1 METMN
6 TLPSRLATTHR
17 LDVTVQV
24 IGVAVARLIV
34 RAMVKTSKSVSRWHD
49 LQRQKRALRS
59 LDQRML
65 NDIGLSARDVGRAFR
80 PSVWDRL
87 GL

>member
-6 TLPSRLATTHR
+6 TTRFVTTPR
-17 LDVTVQV
+17 LDLNAKEIV
-24 IGVAVARLIV
+24 GAVACLVV
-34 RAMVKTSKSVSRWHD
+34 RAMAKSGKSISRWHD
-49 LQRQKRALRS
+49 LQRQKRALLS

-65 NDIGLSARDVGRAFR
+65 NDIGLDARDVGRAFK

>member
-6 TLPSRLATTHR
+6 TLPTRLATTHR
-17 LDVTVQV
+17 LDLTVQEF
-24 IGVAVARLIV
+24 GAAVARLVV
-34 RAMVKTSKSVSRWHD
+34 RAMVKTSKSISRWHE
-49 LQRQKRALRS
+49 LQRQKQALRS

-65 NDIGLSARDVGRAFR
+65 NDIGLSARDVGRAFG

-87 GL
+87 GS

>member
-6 TLPSRLATTHR
+6 TTRFMTTTHR
-17 LDVTVQV
+17 LDLSAQDIAIDVV
-24 IGVAVARLIV
+24 RLVV
-34 RAMVKTSKSVSRWHD
+34 RAMVKSGKSITRWHEER
-49 LQRQKRALRS
+49 RQKHALLS

-65 NDIGLSARDVGRAFR
+65 DDIGLDARDVGRAFG

-87 GL
+87 GS

>member
-6 TLPSRLATTHR
+6 TLPSRLTTTHR
-17 LDVTVQV
+17 LDLSVREIV
-24 IGVAVARLIV
+24 IAVVRLVV
-34 RAMVKTSKSVSRWHD
+34 RAMVDSGKSIARWHEE
-49 LQRQKRALRS
+49 QRQKQALRN

-65 NDIGLSARDVGRAFR
+65 DDIGLDPRDVGRAFR

-87 GL
+87 G

>member
-6 TLPSRLATTHR
+6 TTRFVTTHR
-17 LDVTVQV
+17 LDLNGKE
-24 IGVAVARLIV
+24 ISVAVARLVV
-34 RAMVKTSKSVSRWHD
+34 RAMVKSGKSISRWHD
-49 LQRQKRALRS
+49 LQRQKRALLS

-65 NDIGLSARDVGRAFR
+65 NDIGLNARDVGRAFR
-80 PSVWDRL
+80 PSVWDRP

>member
-6 TLPSRLATTHR
+6 TTRFLTTHR
-17 LDVTVQV
+17 LDLSVQEIAIAVVRLVVRV
-24 IGVAVARLIV
+24 I
-34 RAMVKTSKSVSRWHD
+34 VKSGKSISRW
-49 LQRQKRALRS
+49 QGERRQKRALQS

-65 NDIGLSARDVGRAFR
+65 DDIGLNARDVGRAFQ

-87 GL
+87 GS

>member
-6 TLPSRLATTHR
+6 TTRFVTTHR
-17 LDVTVQV
+17 LDLNAKE
-24 IGVAVARLIV
+24 IAVAAVRLVV
-34 RAMVKTSKSVSRWHD
+34 RAMVKSGKSISRWHD
-49 LQRQKRALRS
+49 LQRQKRALLS

-65 NDIGLSARDVGRAFR
+65 NDIGLDARDVGRAFR

>member
-6 TLPSRLATTHR
+6 TTRFLTTHR
-17 LDVTVQV
+17 LDLSVQEIAIAVVRLVVRV
-24 IGVAVARLIV
+24 I
-34 RAMVKTSKSVSRWHD
+34 VKSGKSISRW
-49 LQRQKRALRS
+49 QEERRQKRALQS

-65 NDIGLSARDVGRAFR
+65 DDIGLNARDVGRAFQ

-87 GL
+87 GS

>member
-6 TLPSRLATTHR
+6 TTRFVTTHR
-17 LDVTVQV
+17 LDLNANE
-24 IGVAVARLIV
+24 IAVAAVRLVV
-34 RAMVKTSKSVSRWHD
+34 RAMVKSGKSISRWHD
-49 LQRQKRALRS
+49 LQRQKRALLS

-65 NDIGLSARDVGRAFR
+65 NDIGLDARDVGRAFK

>member
-1 METMN
+1 METMD
-6 TLPSRLATTHR
+6 TLPTRLATTHR
-17 LDVTVQV
+17 LDLTVQG
-24 IGVAVARLIV
+24 IGAAVARQVV
-34 RAMVKTSKSVSRWHD
+34 RAMVKTSKSISRWHE

-65 NDIGLSARDVGRAFR
+65 NDIGLSARDVGRAFS